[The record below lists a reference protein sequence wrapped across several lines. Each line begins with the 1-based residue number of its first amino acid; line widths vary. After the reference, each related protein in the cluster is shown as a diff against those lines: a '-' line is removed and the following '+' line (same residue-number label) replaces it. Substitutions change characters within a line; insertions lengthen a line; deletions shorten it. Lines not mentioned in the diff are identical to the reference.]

1 MHKPNPIDIAAKA
14 SGEPVFREVG
24 VGPWSETHPGT
35 PRPDDPSSVNY
46 DARFDPVLLD
56 EGDRRNVLD
65 RYRYWSVGAIK
76 ADLDAHGR
84 HDFEV
89 AVENWTHDFNIGS
102 MVRTANA
109 FQARRVHI
117 VGPHKWNRKG
127 ALMTE
132 LYQHVE
138 NHPSITELV
147 ECWRLRIAG
156 EIAAARSQAAAIAF
170 HMRESAGGVGGVD
183 DAHGVDGVL
192 GVGGADDVQGVG
204 GVGGVGSAYGIG
216 GADGAVGATGI
227 GGGGGTDGVN
237 GTAGIQHAGADSGAD
252 AANGIGGGV
261 DGTQGTSVA
270 GVADGVENASGTAGR
285 KAVQLARLAELD
297 AKIAE
302 LEAARVIALDIVPG
316 AVPMETY
323 RFPKRCLMLFGAEGP
338 GLSKKALELADDVVY
353 ISQFGSVRSINA
365 GAAAAV
371 SMHAWIAQHAV
382 PQV

>member
-1 MHKPNPIDIAAKA
+1 MHQPHPIDIAAKA

-24 VGPWSETHPGT
+24 VGPWAETHPGE
-35 PRPDDPSSVNY
+35 PRPDDPQSVNY
-46 DARFDPVLLD
+46 DRRFDSSLLD

-65 RYRYWSVGAIK
+65 QYRYWAVAAIK
-76 ADLDAHGR
+76 ADLDARGR

-109 FQARRVHI
+109 FQAKRVHI

-127 ALMTE
+127 SLMTE

-147 ECWRLRIAG
+147 ECWKLRIAG
-156 EIAAARSQAAAIAF
+156 EIAAAQSQAAAIAF
-170 HMRESAGGVGGVD
+170 RMHESAGKNVEAGNDAGVSDALLAEGRVAGCAPSGISTDALDASGVG
-183 DAHGVDGVL
+183 
-192 GVGGADDVQGVG
+192 
-204 GVGGVGSAYGIG
+204 
-216 GADGAVGATGI
+216 
-227 GGGGGTDGVN
+227 N
-237 GTAGIQHAGADSGAD
+237 GFEPTCMA
-252 AANGIGGGV
+252 
-261 DGTQGTSVA
+261 
-270 GVADGVENASGTAGR
+270 
-285 KAVQLARLAELD
+285 QLAAIDQR
-297 AKIAE
+297 IAE
-302 LEAARVIALDIVPG
+302 LKAARVIALDIIPG

-338 GLSKKALELADDVVY
+338 GLSEKALELADDVVY

-371 SMHAWIAQHAV
+371 SMHAWIAQHATIQ
-382 PQV
+382 P